1 MRLSTFTDYSLRVLM
16 SLGSD
21 ADRLMTIS
29 EIATCYSIS
38 ENHLMKVVHQLGR
51 AGYVET
57 LRGKGGGIRLA
68 RLPEDINLGE
78 IIRQTETDFD
88 LVECFSP
95 GSKCRLQSTC
105 RLQSV
110 LGEAVEALFKVLD
123 AYTLADLL
131 DHSGQLAQAIGLVN
145 PVCTERSRRSDNPKA
160 TT

>member
-21 ADRLMTIS
+21 ADRLMTIG
-29 EIATCYSIS
+29 EIAARYNIS

-51 AGYVET
+51 NGYVET

-78 IIRQTETDFD
+78 VIRQTETDFD
-88 LVECFSP
+88 LVECFTS
-95 GSKCRLQSTC
+95 GSNCRLQPVC
-105 RLQSV
+105 RLQGV
-110 LGEAVEALFKVLD
+110 LDEAVQALFKVLN

-131 DHSGQLAQAIGLVN
+131 DTSGQLAQVMGLMGCAGDTG
-145 PVCTERSRRSDNPKA
+145 PLPGETLKE